1 MGVYRSGESWGVDF
15 YDGFKR
21 RRILIGTS
29 KGEAKRYLAARKA
42 ERSVGRQESSP
53 IIESPAFD
61 VFLKEYEDY
70 ARTNKRGFY
79 NEQYRLSQLGRY
91 FGRINLSHIT
101 ALDGER
107 FKSDMSR
114 HLAPASVNR
123 LFGNLKHIMTTA
135 VRLGLLA
142 KSPFVDVKFLHVP
155 KRVERILTREEEERL
170 LAACDSLHN
179 LQLRQS
185 VTIALNTG
193 MRKSEIYGLLWDCVD
208 IGSRTIHVLNTKNE
222 AGERRIPMNESVY
235 NVFGELE
242 KKKTSEFVF
251 PSSRKTGDRLRDQ
264 KKGFAKAVRLAK
276 IPHIRFHD
284 LRHTFATRLVRAA
297 VDLVTV
303 QYLLGHSKI
312 TTTSRYAHS
321 LADDKMNAVKRL
333 EFAGVR

>member
-1 MGVYRSGESWGVDF
+1 MGVFKSGESWGVDF
-15 YDGFKR
+15 YDGFR
-21 RRILIGTS
+21 RKRILIGTS

-42 ERSVGRQESSP
+42 ERLFGRQESSP
-53 IIESPAFD
+53 VIESLTFD
-61 VFLKEYEDY
+61 VFLQQYEDY
-70 ARTNKRGFY
+70 AKTNKRGFY
-79 NEQYRLSQLGRY
+79 NEQYRLAQLGNY
-91 FGRINLSHIT
+91 FRRKNLSQIT

-142 KSPFVDVKFLHVP
+142 KSPFVGVKFLHVP

-170 LAACDSLHN
+170 LAACDGVRNSL
-179 LQLRQS
+179 LRYS
-185 VTIALNTG
+185 VIIALNTG
-193 MRKSEIYGLLWDCVD
+193 MRKGEIYGLLWDCVD
-208 IGSRTIHVLNTKNE
+208 IGSRTIHVLNTKTE
-222 AGERRIPMNESVY
+222 AGERRIPMNENVY
-235 NVFGELE
+235 NVFLDLE
-242 KKKTSEFVF
+242 KKKANEFVF
-251 PSSRKTGDRLRDQ
+251 PSSRKAGNRLRDQ
-264 KKGFAKAVRLAK
+264 KKGFAKAVKFAK
-276 IPHIRFHD
+276 IPPIRYHD
-284 LRHTFATRLVRAA
+284 LRHTFATRLVRAG

-303 QYLLGHSKI
+303 QHLLGHSKI